1 MKSIKVLGKTYSI
14 TEFEG
19 DEAEHD
25 ETAGKFSWQRGRI
38 WIRKRLTADAKLD
51 CFIHEILHILATDLD
66 LNLDESGITRLAAGL
81 AAILLEN
88 KIRNPFEEEQHE
100 PGTVI
105 KVDEKDL
112 KNPWWYGYRN
122 PNLVPPPTST
132 SSKEQDRPIK
142 DRKGKRTRKSG
153 YRADEHTGT

>member
-38 WIRKRLTADAKLD
+38 WIRKRQTADAKLD

-88 KIRNPFEEEQHE
+88 KIPNPFKEEQHE

-105 KVDEKDL
+105 EINEKDVNWEWL
-112 KNPWWYGYRN
+112 GSI
-122 PNLVPPPTST
+122 PP
-132 SSKEQDRPIK
+132 SKKQDRPVE
-142 DRKGKRTRKSG
+142 DRKGTRRTRKN
-153 YRADEHTGT
+153 REPFPGTKP

>member
-38 WIRKRLTADAKLD
+38 WIRRKQTADAKLD
-51 CFIHEILHILATDLD
+51 CFIHELLHILTTDMFLPLEEGD
-66 LNLDESGITRLAAGL
+66 VSRLAAGL

-105 KVDEKDL
+105 KVDEKGPRD
-112 KNPWWYGYRN
+112 PWWYGYGN
-122 PNLVPPPTST
+122 PHLVPPP
-132 SSKEQDRPIK
+132 KEQDR
-142 DRKGKRTRKSG
+142 RVKGKIGKRPRKNREPVPCTS
-153 YRADEHTGT
+153 R

>member
-38 WIRKRLTADAKLD
+38 WIRKKQTADAKLD
-51 CFIHEILHILATDLD
+51 CFIHELLHILTTDMFLPLEEGD
-66 LNLDESGITRLAAGL
+66 VSRLAAGL

-105 KVDEKDL
+105 EIDEEDIK
-112 KNPWWYGYRN
+112 KRVYAKAVAEFVRRARIE
-122 PNLVPPPTST
+122 
-132 SSKEQDRPIK
+132 EQDRPVK
-142 DRKGKRTRKSG
+142 DRKGKRKNKRPFRR
-153 YRADEHTGT
+153 YPCW

>member
-1 MKSIKVLGKTYSI
+1 MKNIKVLGKTYSI

-66 LNLDESGITRLAAGL
+66 LSLDESGITRLAAGL

-88 KIRNPFEEEQHE
+88 NVKNPFKEEQHE

-105 KVDEKDL
+105 VIDEKDL
-112 KNPWWYGYRN
+112 ENPWWYGYRN
-122 PNLVPPPTST
+122 PHLVPPAVTNP
-132 SSKEQDRPIK
+132 KEQDRPVK
-142 DRKGKRTRKSG
+142 DRKGTRRTHKNR
-153 YRADEHTGT
+153 EPFPGTKP

>member
-105 KVDEKDL
+105 KINEKDL
-112 KNPWWYGYRN
+112 KNSWWYGYRN
-122 PNLVPPPTST
+122 PHLVPPSTST
-132 SSKEQDRPIK
+132 SSKEQDGPVK
-142 DRKGKRTRKSG
+142 DRKGKRKNKRPFRR
-153 YRADEHTGT
+153 YPCW